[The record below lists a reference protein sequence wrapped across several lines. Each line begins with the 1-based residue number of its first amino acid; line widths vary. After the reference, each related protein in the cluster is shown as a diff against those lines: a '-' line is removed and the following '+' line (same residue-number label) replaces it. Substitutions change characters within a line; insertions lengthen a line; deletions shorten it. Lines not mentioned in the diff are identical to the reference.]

1 MMEDALAHSGE
12 NYNVTVTIN
21 NALGALGK
29 KDALA
34 NFLHRQIAVFEAHI
48 RKVPEDARAR
58 VLLAAGLS
66 QLGRFEDAKREAD
79 IAVALR
85 PDDTM
90 VLYNV
95 ACVLCLANKPEDALV
110 ALRKSKETGNRSPAW
125 VRQDPD
131 LAMLHGNPEF
141 ERLYPPTEG

>member
-1 MMEDALAHSGE
+1 MMEEALAHAGE

-58 VLLAAGLS
+58 VLMAASLS

-95 ACVLCLANKPEDALV
+95 ACVLCLANKPAEALV
-110 ALRKSKETGNRSPAW
+110 ALRRSKETGNRSPAW

-131 LAMLHGNPEF
+131 LAILHGTPEF
-141 ERLYPPTEG
+141 EELYPTVAP

>member
-1 MMEDALAHSGE
+1 METALAHSGE

-29 KDALA
+29 KDALQ
-34 NFLHRQIAVFEAHI
+34 NFLHRQIAILESHI

-58 VLLAAGLS
+58 VLMAAGLS
-66 QLGRFEDAKREAD
+66 QIGRYEEAKREAD

-95 ACVLCLANKPEDALV
+95 ACVLCLANKPDEAMV
-110 ALRKSKETGNRSPAW
+110 ALRKSKETGNRSAAW

-131 LAMLHGNPEF
+131 LAILRGRPDF
-141 ERLYPPTEG
+141 EELYPGENA